1 MTMMLLSLFYE
12 EMTMMKTMIKMVTSI
27 WMICMAGTC
36 FCSIHSS
43 ISDQANPQ
51 SCQTVWKTEY
61 IFLHT
66 YVTKNV
72 ICGKKIA
79 VKCNLKNHKTWID
92 CGKYKWKWDG
102 NHVLCVWKKEHDNQ
116 TLEKTLAHP
125 YRICTGV
132 VIAECSVF
140 YDHGP
145 GAQLIRKCCPG
156 RQELLTIKKTMFVVY
171 LLCKQWQWHHD
182 TNKTLFA
189 PDTSS
194 GSRPS
199 RRWWKRWASPL
210 GSGRCW
216 TRPPCPARPGGRRP
230 PWPPRGWRWG
240 DHWIARR
247 QPLCRS
253 GKKNLNWKKDSLS
266 KDDLVG
272 GDEQLRD
279 RLVLC
284 LAVDEHLRNTTILY
298 WCSKILTFVSDLRN
312 HMKKN
317 HEIWETIWKT
327 STRVWKI
334 LEDVIDVRK
343 DIALAMNWKPYEREP
358 RESKKWRRAPRQAY
372 CTRPCC
378 WSAPGSRRS
387 EPPKSCWAESCCGCL
402 LADMVDLFE
411 RAPDKY
417 LQNIKQELLEL
428 F

>member
-1 MTMMLLSLFYE
+1 MQQQPCVMCVEIRTWQLDTWKNTCSSIPHMHWRSYCGVFGLLWPWSWGATHPQMLSGPPRTPHYK
-12 EMTMMKTMIKMVTSI
+12 KTMI
-27 WMICMAGTC
+27 
-36 FCSIHSS
+36 
-43 ISDQANPQ
+43 
-51 SCQTVWKTEY
+51 
-61 IFLHT
+61 
-66 YVTKNV
+66 
-72 ICGKKIA
+72 
-79 VKCNLKNHKTWID
+79 
-92 CGKYKWKWDG
+92 
-102 NHVLCVWKKEHDNQ
+102 
-116 TLEKTLAHP
+116 
-125 YRICTGV
+125 V
-132 VIAECSVF
+132 V
-140 YDHGP
+140 D
-145 GAQLIRKCCPG
+145 
-156 RQELLTIKKTMFVVY
+156 

-199 RRWWKRWASPL
+199 RRWWKRWASRL

-253 GKKNLNWKKDSLS
+253 GKKNLYWKKDSLS

-358 RESKKWRRAPRQAY
+358 QESKKWQRLVL
-372 CTRPCC
+372 
-378 WSAPGSRRS
+378 G
-387 EPPKSCWAESCCGCL
+387 
-402 LADMVDLFE
+402 LAVDQHLVLVV
-411 RAPDKY
+411 AS
-417 LQNIKQELLEL
+417 LQNLVEQSHVADV

>member
-279 RLVLC
+279 RLVLR
-284 LAVDEHLRNTTILY
+284 LAIDEYLRNTTILY
-298 WCSKILTFVSDLRN
+298 WRN
-312 HMKKN
+312 HLKN
-317 HEIWETIWKT
+317 EHESMRNSWRCDWCEKRYCSGNELKTIWKRT
-327 STRVWKI
+327 TRV
-334 LEDVIDVRK
+334 
-343 DIALAMNWKPYEREP
+343 
-358 RESKKWRRAPRQAY
+358 
-372 CTRPCC
+372 
-378 WSAPGSRRS
+378 
-387 EPPKSCWAESCCGCL
+387 
-402 LADMVDLFE
+402 
-411 RAPDKY
+411 
-417 LQNIKQELLEL
+417 
-428 F
+428 

>member
-1 MTMMLLSLFYE
+1 MAMMLLSLFYE

-156 RQELLTIKKTMFVVY
+156 RQELLTIKKNNVCC
-171 LLCKQWQWHHD
+171 L
-182 TNKTLFA
+182 
-189 PDTSS
+189 SS
-194 GSRPS
+194 
-199 RRWWKRWASPL
+199 
-210 GSGRCW
+210 
-216 TRPPCPARPGGRRP
+216 
-230 PWPPRGWRWG
+230 
-240 DHWIARR
+240 
-247 QPLCRS
+247 
-253 GKKNLNWKKDSLS
+253 
-266 KDDLVG
+266 V
-272 GDEQLRD
+272 
-279 RLVLC
+279 
-284 LAVDEHLRNTTILY
+284 
-298 WCSKILTFVSDLRN
+298 
-312 HMKKN
+312 
-317 HEIWETIWKT
+317 
-327 STRVWKI
+327 
-334 LEDVIDVRK
+334 
-343 DIALAMNWKPYEREP
+343 
-358 RESKKWRRAPRQAY
+358 
-372 CTRPCC
+372 
-378 WSAPGSRRS
+378 
-387 EPPKSCWAESCCGCL
+387 
-402 LADMVDLFE
+402 
-411 RAPDKY
+411 
-417 LQNIKQELLEL
+417 
-428 F
+428 